1 MPTPSPFLTVEYS
14 ITNPELSPIEQ
25 QKEIALQALN
35 DMRGLF
41 LVVANMTAARV
52 VEELTGSLEDRV
64 MGREEISLL
73 KRNVGSFDQGLHVLG
88 TLGDAIGDTAY
99 DAFQQM
105 LAAASAA

>member
-41 LVVANMTAARV
+41 LVVANMTAARL
-52 VEELTGSLEDRV
+52 VEELTGTVEDRV
-64 MGREEISLL
+64 IGRDDYALL
-73 KRNVGSFDQGLHVLG
+73 NRNVKSFDEGLHVLG

-99 DAFQQM
+99 GAIQEM
-105 LAAASAA
+105 L